1 MSRWFLA
8 LLSISAV
15 VASPIPAFAAAFELT
30 PGTWQEVETGTEDGK
45 PAKPETSTSCMTA
58 EEAKNPTKGLAPD
71 KEMKGQCKTYD
82 VKETANSLSMRM
94 QCGQGKEF
102 AMDITASF
110 VIASAKSY
118 SGTVKSAV
126 TLGGKTT
133 TSDKKIEAKWIAA
146 QCKK

>member
-1 MSRWFLA
+1 MSRCFLA
-8 LLSISAV
+8 LLAISAV
-15 VASPIPAFAAAFELT
+15 VVVPCAVSAAAFELT
-30 PGTWQEVETGTEDGK
+30 PGQWQETETGTEDGK
-45 PAKPETSTSCMTA
+45 PVKPETSTSCMTA

-110 VIASAKSY
+110 VIASAKGY
-118 SGTVKSAV
+118 TGTLKSAV